1 MKNTARAVWPVRGA
15 SPYDNLARR
24 VRRDVIL
31 RKAGVQV
38 ARQVTSAA
46 VTRKED
52 PWEMALRQ
60 FNHAADHLPLKRG
73 IREFLAYPHRELT
86 VNFPVHMDD
95 GSVRIFT
102 GYRVHHSTVLGPTKG
117 GIRYSPD
124 VNLNEVR
131 ALAMWMTWK
140 SALMH
145 LPYGGAKGGV
155 ACDPGQLSRGE
166 LERLTRRYATEIS
179 VVMGPNSDIP
189 APDVGTND
197 QIMAWI
203 MDTYSMH
210 RGYSEPAVV
219 TGKPISIGGSAGRRE
234 ATGRGVMVMA
244 RAAARRWEVPCAG
257 ASVVVQGFGNV
268 GSVSAYLLH
277 DQGGKIVGISDVY
290 GGIHNPNGLDPRDV
304 LKHVKE
310 TGKVSGFPGARA
322 ITNAELLELPCDI
335 LVPAAIEGQITGE
348 NAGRIRA
355 RLIVEGANG
364 PTTPDADE
372 ILADR
377 HVVVVP
383 DILANAGGVIV
394 SYFEW
399 VQDLQSFFW
408 SEDEI
413 NQRLER
419 IMVQAFEGVVNL
431 AREREVDL
439 RTAALIYAINRVAD
453 ALMTR
458 GIYP

>member
-1 MKNTARAVWPVRGA
+1 MMKTPTAPV
-15 SPYDNLARR
+15 
-24 VRRDVIL
+24 VRPKENPWDV
-31 RKAGVQV
+31 
-38 ARQVTSAA
+38 
-46 VTRKED
+46 
-52 PWEMALRQ
+52 ALRQ
-60 FNHAADHLPLKRG
+60 FHHAANHLPLKRG

-117 GIRYSPD
+117 GIRYSLRVD
-124 VNLNEVR
+124 LDEVR
-131 ALAMWMTWK
+131 ALAMLMTWK
-140 SALMH
+140 CALMH

-155 ACDPGQLSRGE
+155 ACDPGQLSKGE

-179 VVMGPNSDIP
+179 VIIGPNEDIP

-197 QIMAWI
+197 QVMAWL

-210 RGYSEPAVV
+210 RGHSVPAVV

-234 ATGRGVMVMA
+234 ATGRGVMITA
-244 RAAARRWEVPCAG
+244 REAG
-257 ASVVVQGFGNV
+257 RMRGLPLAGSRVVVQGFGNV
-268 GSVSAYLLH
+268 GSVAAYLLH
-277 DQGGKIVGISDVY
+277 DQGCRVVAISDVY
-290 GGIHNPNGLDPRDV
+290 GGIYSPGGFNPRAV
-304 LKHVKE
+304 LQHVQQ
-310 TGKVSGFPGARA
+310 TGRAAGFPGTHTV
-322 ITNAELLELPCDI
+322 TNAELLELPCDF
-335 LVPAAIEGQITGE
+335 LVPAAIEGQITRD
-348 NAGRIRA
+348 NAARVQARI
-355 RLIVEGANG
+355 IVEGANG

-377 HVVVVP
+377 DILVVP
-383 DILANAGGVIV
+383 DILANAGGVTV

-399 VQDLQSFFW
+399 VQDLQSLFW

-419 IMVQAFEGVVNL
+419 IMVQAFNGVVSL

-439 RTAALIYAINRVAD
+439 RTAALIYAVKRVAD
-453 ALMTR
+453 ALLTR